1 MSSPIQDDENKLFLR
16 VAAGDQ
22 AAFRLLFDLYRQRL
36 FSFAWQLCHSAV
48 DAEEVVQDVFLK
60 LWEQRDKLTE
70 VSFPR
75 KYIYTMTRNRTLDL
89 LGKIARNDRMIR
101 EVWVNMTQSDNPTQ
115 QLLDAEESQK
125 LIQVALSL
133 LSEKK
138 QIIFALSRKE
148 GLSHQE
154 IAARLNLSVQTV
166 KNIITEILKHIQHF
180 LSHHSEIL
188 SIVFWLQVASAL
200 I

>member
-1 MSSPIQDDENKLFLR
+1 VSSPIQDDENKLFLR

>member
-1 MSSPIQDDENKLFLR
+1 MR